1 MIVDTKK
8 SDTVEENNRRAE
20 RLFELMK
27 VNLIPWIRDLLKEN
41 EMQPS
46 DIEKMFDK
54 KKRMISNAM
63 RGDYQPSIQFYIKMG
78 IVLDKSPG
86 EVLDSVILYEQK
98 NNIKKTICKLMIC
111 INLPI
116 VFVFNKFIY
125 SLISHLI
132 L

>member
-54 KKRMISNAM
+54 KKRMISLKRIKSM
-63 RGDYQPSIQFYIKMG
+63 MTLQPILLNIMPLIRINMF
-78 IVLDKSPG
+78 SP
-86 EVLDSVILYEQK
+86 I
-98 NNIKKTICKLMIC
+98 
-111 INLPI
+111 
-116 VFVFNKFIY
+116 
-125 SLISHLI
+125 
-132 L
+132 

>member
-41 EMQPS
+41 EMQPN

-98 NNIKKTICKLMIC
+98 NNIKKKKT
-111 INLPI
+111 
-116 VFVFNKFIY
+116 
-125 SLISHLI
+125 
-132 L
+132 

>member
-8 SDTVEENNRRAE
+8 SDTVEENNLRAE

-46 DIEKMFDK
+46 DIDK

-98 NNIKKTICKLMIC
+98 NNMKKKKT
-111 INLPI
+111 
-116 VFVFNKFIY
+116 
-125 SLISHLI
+125 
-132 L
+132 

>member
-8 SDTVEENNRRAE
+8 SDTVEENNRTAE

-54 KKRMISNAM
+54 KKRMISLK
-63 RGDYQPSIQFYIKMG
+63 RI
-78 IVLDKSPG
+78 
-86 EVLDSVILYEQK
+86 IL
-98 NNIKKTICKLMIC
+98 L
-111 INLPI
+111 
-116 VFVFNKFIY
+116 
-125 SLISHLI
+125 
-132 L
+132 

>member
-1 MIVDTKK
+1 MIIDTKK
-8 SDTVEENNRRAE
+8 SDTVEENNLRAV

-63 RGDYQPSIQFYIKMG
+63 GGDYQPSIQFYIKMG

-98 NNIKKTICKLMIC
+98 NNMKKKKT
-111 INLPI
+111 
-116 VFVFNKFIY
+116 
-125 SLISHLI
+125 
-132 L
+132 